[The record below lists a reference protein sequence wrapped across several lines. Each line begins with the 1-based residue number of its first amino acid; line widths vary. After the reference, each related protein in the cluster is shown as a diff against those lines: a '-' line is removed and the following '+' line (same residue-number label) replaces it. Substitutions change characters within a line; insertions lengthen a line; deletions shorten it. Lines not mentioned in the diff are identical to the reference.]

1 MKRDVRCRLRSG
13 LYFNLSAAASR
24 ECQHR
29 QRDHENTH
37 ALPSKSWG
45 SFVREACKRQAPLT
59 AQNPTPSKYTERGRV
74 EKRLHRQNYLY
85 MRYCLVLSLNAY
97 AARYSLSM
105 TTSGSL
111 PRKSASLTDGE
122 PNLKSN
128 ARSSIVRC
136 SPPVL

>member
-59 AQNPTPSKYTERGRV
+59 AQNPTPSKYTERAASRTPTSP
-74 EKRLHRQNYLY
+74 K
-85 MRYCLVLSLNAY
+85 LSVY
-97 AARYSLSM
+97 EV
-105 TTSGSL
+105 L
-111 PRKSASLTDGE
+111 PRPLPE
-122 PNLKSN
+122 RV
-128 ARSSIVRC
+128 RSS
-136 SPPVL
+136 VLPIDDDIRVAAAQERE